1 MVAKK
6 TEKKEV
12 NKAAIEA
19 KLLRKKINSVVW
31 ANDEMVG
38 LKLADHTVVRFK
50 DGKVEK

>member
-1 MVAKK
+1 MPTK
-6 TEKKEV
+6 TDKEKV
-12 NKAAIEA
+12 NKEEVEA
-19 KLLRKKINSVVW
+19 KLLRKKIGSVIW